1 MQLTIRIDDANTL
14 TFNVQLQIANPDR
27 PQDGTEVVSATIAD
41 ENLSHIETDDL
52 LDITQQVLDFLTP
65 SDNTSIDPDEDWRIA
80 FRKGH

>member
-65 SDNTSIDPDEDWRIA
+65 RS
-80 FRKGH
+80 